1 MASYDSIL
9 TRKAL
14 GKGIVRQVTND
25 LAVGL
30 RLRYIGTGTVTSV
43 TPTQAT
49 NVVLITSDGGTDT
62 YLFSSYS
69 TLGALSDAINADGI
83 FESIVMDAL
92 RSENPDDFFV
102 SGAVSST
109 VDPDGISVWDL
120 VIDTSEAT
128 TFSCLLSPTKPRW
141 DQPAG
146 HRISLQSILY
156 YVDNTAAIDA
166 LTVWQRNGTVESEL
180 FHMLNV
186 DATETEVDFANG
198 QGEVTADWDTE
209 LIVQFDGTVVNHA
222 SGSIRLTGTFE

>member
-156 YVDNTAAIDA
+156 FVDNTAAIDG